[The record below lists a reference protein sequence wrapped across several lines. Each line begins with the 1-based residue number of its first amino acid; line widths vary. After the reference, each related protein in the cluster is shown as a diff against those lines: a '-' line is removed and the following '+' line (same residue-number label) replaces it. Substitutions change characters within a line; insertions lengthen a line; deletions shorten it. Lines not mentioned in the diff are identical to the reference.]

1 MLTANG
7 NKREEK
13 GFYAYCEWQQE
24 RLHFHPEPAWYDEKN
39 LEDVWKDKDKLLP
52 CKILFRTIW

>member
-13 GFYAYCEWQQE
+13 GFYAYCEQQQE
-24 RLHFHPEPAWYDEKN
+24 RLHFHPEPARYDEKN
-39 LEDVWKDKDKLLP
+39 LEDV
-52 CKILFRTIW
+52 